1 MKVCCC
7 RPDDLPDMTVERVA
21 VPDGGGGGRRGGNRR
36 ESSWQRGAAPPRDSS
51 QRRMSSS
58 TPQEPPKQQWA
69 RGVAPPPAP
78 APQKGGR
85 NNQGPPLYDGPIAPL
100 TKSENRWRPKKDTN
114 ALVVAEKQVKAIL
127 NKMTKEKF
135 DKLSTQMCEIPI
147 LSYDMLTM
155 MIHNVYEK
163 AIDEPTFG
171 DMYADL
177 CAKLSQMTKTGTTF
191 IQIIPSDEEPP
202 TEDGEAATST
212 GESSSYKV
220 YRWSNDVSTTDSE
233 IVGPF
238 ASIEECTEAALSGKD
253 LEPVQRGD
261 DLELELA
268 SLNISN
274 GTFIKTMKK
283 KGEEN
288 VFYVVYFPVAEHEEC
303 GQQLSKIFLSEI
315 ECSSD
320 AHKQNSFKRS
330 LLNKCQDEFD
340 KQDIYLGWKEE
351 KKAYEENKAS
361 MTEAE
366 QSEKEAELDFRRM
379 KIKKQMLGNIKFIGQ
394 LYKKGLLKEKIM
406 RYCIGS
412 LLKLDVV
419 NDDAKFPEYKDS
431 GDMDLDD
438 EDHEAACSMFTTI
451 GKVID
456 TPQASTFM
464 NVCFTKMEKL
474 SNDKSLNSRFRFMY
488 KDLIELRDNYW
499 EPRRETEKAKT
510 ITEIRKDFEREE
522 RRQEQQS
529 RQMGGGGYRGG
540 NRGDRRSDYHDR
552 RDSRGRDYG
561 GGGGGGGGN
570 RSRQPKAQTQVD
582 DDGFSTVI
590 GRGGSRRTAAATPIR
605 IAQRPSSMSK
615 PSPTRKSAS
624 KSPPRAASEPTP
636 TMEKEEGPPALSD
649 EKLER
654 RINTIRNEFV
664 QDPNSIDELLLSVDE
679 LSGTPDYG
687 TKLVSQNGDWIFEAR
702 DAERNAISEMLAILF
717 EKGKLTKSEVQEGL
731 SELVEFIDSFA
742 LDAPKAFEYLAD
754 VLSALF
760 KVEALDAAWL
770 CEQAEKTKISD
781 PETTAHEKIVQKTM
795 EAMKTKYGVEAV
807 ERAFAGTDDSLKLAG
822 LVGADK
828 WNAMTAA
835 IMS

>member
-7 RPDDLPDMTVERVA
+7 RPDDLPDMTIERVS
-21 VPDGGGGGRRGGNRR
+21 VPDGGRWRWW
-36 ESSWQRGAAPPRDSS
+36 SSWRWWSTGFVWQRGAAPPRE
-51 QRRMSSS
+51 SS
-58 TPQEPPKQQWA
+58 TRRCHRRLRSKSHPNNS
-69 RGVAPPPAP
+69 GHVVVAPPPAP
-78 APQKGGR
+78 PPQKGGGGR
-85 NNQGPPLYDGPIAPL
+85 NHNGNQGPPLYDGPIAPL

-114 ALVVAEKQVKAIL
+114 ALIVAEKQVKAIL

-212 GESSSYKV
+212 GGESSSYKV

-238 ASIEECTEAALSGKD
+238 ASVEECTEAALSGKD
-253 LEPVQRGD
+253 LEPMQRGD

-274 GTFIKTMKK
+274 GTFIKIMKK
-283 KGEEN
+283 KDEEN

-303 GQQLSKIFLSEI
+303 GQQLSTIFLSEI

-320 AHKQNSFKRS
+320 AVKQNSFKRS

-340 KQDIYLGWKEE
+340 KQDIYVGWKEE

-366 QSEKEAELDFRRM
+366 QGEKEAELDFRRI

-412 LLKLDVV
+412 LLKLEVID
-419 NDDAKFPEYKDS
+419 DDAKFPEYKDT

-456 TPQASTFM
+456 QSQAETFM

-474 SNDKSLNSRFRFMY
+474 SDDKSLNSRSRFMY

-510 ITEIRKDFEREE
+510 ITRFERTLSV
-522 RRQEQQS
+522 R
-529 RQMGGGGYRGG
+529 
-540 NRGDRRSDYHDR
+540 NGDKSNSHDR
-552 RDSRGRDYG
+552 
-561 GGGGGGGGN
+561 
-570 RSRQPKAQTQVD
+570 
-582 DDGFSTVI
+582 
-590 GRGGSRRTAAATPIR
+590 
-605 IAQRPSSMSK
+605 
-615 PSPTRKSAS
+615 
-624 KSPPRAASEPTP
+624 
-636 TMEKEEGPPALSD
+636 
-649 EKLER
+649 
-654 RINTIRNEFV
+654 
-664 QDPNSIDELLLSVDE
+664 
-679 LSGTPDYG
+679 
-687 TKLVSQNGDWIFEAR
+687 
-702 DAERNAISEMLAILF
+702 
-717 EKGKLTKSEVQEGL
+717 
-731 SELVEFIDSFA
+731 
-742 LDAPKAFEYLAD
+742 
-754 VLSALF
+754 
-760 KVEALDAAWL
+760 
-770 CEQAEKTKISD
+770 
-781 PETTAHEKIVQKTM
+781 
-795 EAMKTKYGVEAV
+795 
-807 ERAFAGTDDSLKLAG
+807 
-822 LVGADK
+822 
-828 WNAMTAA
+828 
-835 IMS
+835 